1 MVFVDAPLVIDVPDA
16 TGDDL
21 NKYDSAAAATHTP
34 ETDPAL
40 IPRAWWRVK
49 ETTDGANETRKVY
62 EGFDESM
69 RFIRRVIDER
79 GPFDACFGFSQGA
92 AMAAIVS
99 SILEHPSLHPSF
111 SDPPLAAQKPFKAA
125 ILVAGFRLNLP
136 AVWNKGSDGTCTK
149 LSTRSL
155 HVIGNTDVIV
165 SEDRSESLVNV
176 FDKPRVERHDGGH
189 FVPSK
194 KSWRDFFALYMR
206 SIHQGDDSQVPGPGQ
221 SLNAIDGAAKF

>member
-1 MVFVDAPLVIDVPDA
+1 MGGKKRLTLPAWFSVFVDAPLVINVPDA

-21 NKYDSAAAATHTP
+21 NKYDSAAVATHTP

-49 ETTDGANETRKVY
+49 ETTDGASETRRVY

-69 RFIRRVIDER
+69 RFIRRVIDEQ

-92 AMAAIVS
+92 AMAAVVS
-99 SILEHPSLHPSF
+99 SILEHPSLHSSF
-111 SDPPLAAQKPFKAA
+111 SEAPLAAQKPFKAA
-125 ILVAGFRLNLP
+125 ILVAGFRVDLP
-136 AVWNKGSDGTCTK
+136 SVWNKGSDGTCTK

-165 SEDRSESLVNV
+165 SEGMEPPCST
-176 FDKPRVERHDGGH
+176 
-189 FVPSK
+189 
-194 KSWRDFFALYMR
+194 
-206 SIHQGDDSQVPGPGQ
+206 
-221 SLNAIDGAAKF
+221 AANPKMLMLKCSMHACNNQIAANR